1 MDRGASSPHA
11 SRDPGVVGLAS
22 GASAEGGH
30 PARDG
35 LAGAQEAEKEL
46 RAGSARTG
54 RRRPQRTA
62 AEALSA
68 SGALRMLIVEDD
80 RKATRILA
88 KGLDQEE
95 SAVHV
100 GRTGEER

>member
-1 MDRGASSPHA
+1 
-11 SRDPGVVGLAS
+11 
-22 GASAEGGH
+22 
-30 PARDG
+30 
-35 LAGAQEAEKEL
+35 
-46 RAGSARTG
+46 
-54 RRRPQRTA
+54 
-62 AEALSA
+62 
-68 SGALRMLIVEDD
+68 MLIVEDD

>member
-1 MDRGASSPHA
+1 MDGAAAAPA
-11 SRDPGVVGLAS
+11 DCRR
-22 GASAEGGH
+22 SAE
-30 PARDG
+30 RVR
-35 LAGAQEAEKEL
+35 QV
-46 RAGSARTG
+46 
-54 RRRPQRTA
+54 
-62 AEALSA
+62 

-80 RKATRILA
+80 RRATRILA